1 MLTESYILY
10 ISYLTYT
17 ISVYILHIFLI
28 ELHIKK
34 MDETE
39 EYKKCYKLQQTLVEL
54 GNLIWDNSWSWTV
67 IKQDVGKFLYI
78 DIPI

>member
-1 MLTESYILY
+1 
-10 ISYLTYT
+10 
-17 ISVYILHIFLI
+17 
-28 ELHIKK
+28 